1 MNSRWNDGVFTTQM
15 ENLVWTASPTV
26 RRYLHKLVSGHPE
39 CDWVTYSEWKYLPP
53 AVDRALVL
61 GCGSGW
67 LERALAGRGRFRSI
81 VACDFAAET
90 VNRAREAAARAGLE
104 SIEYRVVDL
113 EREPLDGPYG
123 AIFANDV
130 LHHITDLEGIYE
142 RIHDALAPD
151 GKFLFCEY
159 VGPNRFQYT
168 DDRMDL
174 INRYFRLVPDHLR
187 RSHVTGQI
195 LWRRER
201 LSAEQVAK
209 EDPTEAVRSEDVLPL
224 ATARFDVESVCR
236 YGGGLLNPLLFGIVP
251 NFDETRPEDS
261 RLLTGLCEAEARLSD
276 GGAIDPDFSIFVGRR
291 RSAGS
296 PA

>member
-1 MNSRWNDGVFTTQM
+1 MNSRWNDGAFTSQM

-26 RRYLHKLVSGHPE
+26 RRYLHELVSGHPE
-39 CDWVTYSEWKYLPP
+39 CDWVTYAEWKHLPP
-53 AVDRALVL
+53 VVDRALVL

-90 VNRAREAAARAGLE
+90 VERARAEAERAGLE
-104 SIEYRVVDL
+104 SIEYRVLDL
-113 EREPLDGPYG
+113 EHEPLDGPYG

-142 RIHDALAPD
+142 RIHGALAPE
-151 GKFLFCEY
+151 GKFLFSEY

-174 INRYFRLVPDHLR
+174 VNRYFRLIPDQLR
-187 RSHVTGQI
+187 RSHVTGEI
-195 LWRRER
+195 LWKRER
-201 LSAEQVAK
+201 LSAQQVAR
-209 EDPTEAVRSEDVLPL
+209 EDPTEAVRSEEVMPL
-224 ATARFDVESVCR
+224 AAAAFEVESVYR

-251 NFDETRPEDS
+251 NFDESRPEHS
-261 RLLTGLCEAEARLSD
+261 RLMKGLCEAEARLSD
-276 GGAIDPDFSIFVGRR
+276 SGAIEPDFSIFVGRR
-291 RSAGS
+291 LPVS
-296 PA
+296 